1 MGVFMT
7 FLPYGRQ
14 SISEADIAAVVEA
27 LRSDF
32 LTTGPMVERFE
43 AMLAETVGAKE
54 AIVVS
59 NGTAA
64 LHLAVLSEA
73 LTPKCVVI
81 VPSLTFAAS
90 ANAVAYCGAQVVF
103 ADVDPLTGLITDE
116 TFDEALALIARDYHG
131 YRFAGVIP
139 VHYAGQP
146 VDLTHMRAVCTEYG
160 AFIIEDACHAIG
172 TVGQQGPIGSCASSN
187 MACFSFHPVKTLTTG
202 EGGAITTNDPIL
214 AKRLRA
220 LRSHGIERESS
231 QFVGLGYNG
240 EGSKDLES
248 GPWVYEQQSLGFNY
262 RLPDLNCALGVSQL
276 QRLPEFA
283 ARRRALVQAY
293 QKALSA
299 YQMDALWMQAPD
311 EGIAP
316 VYHLFAVRLDFASLN
331 TTRPQVMAD
340 LRSHGIGSQ
349 VHYIPVHRQPWW
361 QSRALGQREL
371 PGADAY
377 YATTLS
383 LPLYADMGD
392 DDPARVVEALRKVL
406 KL

>member
-1 MGVFMT
+1 MT

-54 AIVVS
+54 AIVVA

-103 ADVDPLTGLITDE
+103 ADVDPATGLITDE
-116 TFDEALALIARDYHG
+116 TFDAALELIARDYHG

-146 VDLTHMRAVCTEYG
+146 VDLSHIRAVCTEYG

-172 TVGQQGPIGSCASSN
+172 TVGHQGLIGSCTHST

-202 EGGAITTNDPIL
+202 EGGAITTNDPVL

-220 LRSHGIERESS
+220 LRSHGIEREPK
-231 QFVGLGYNG
+231 QFVGLGYDG
-240 EGSKDLES
+240 EGNAKDLEN
-248 GPWVYEQQSLGFNY
+248 GPWVYEQQALGFNY
-262 RLPDLNCALGVSQL
+262 RLPDLNCALGVSQIK
-276 QRLPEFA
+276 RLPEFA
-283 ARRRALVQAY
+283 ARRKALVQAY

-299 YQMDALWMQAPD
+299 YQMDALWTQAPD
-311 EGIAP
+311 DGTDP
-316 VYHLFAVRLDFASLN
+316 VYHLFAVRIDFANLN
-331 TTRPQVMAD
+331 TTRQQVMAE
-340 LRSHGIGSQ
+340 LRAEGIGSQ
-349 VHYIPVHRQPWW
+349 VHYIPVHRQPYW
-361 QSRALGQREL
+361 QTRALGQRAL

-383 LPLYADMGD
+383 LPLYADMSD
-392 DDPARVVEALRKVL
+392 NDPARVVEALRKVL